1 MFVVPNEP
9 FPGKMQTTKGEIV
22 REDLDQEQKVED
34 EPLLGDIGTGKL
46 SFDDTFGSLTDVQ
59 LQSLVCH
66 PIARWQLPLAP
77 VHPRSLEGPQTRRKT
92 RSVRWLLLRTWMLR
106 LQ

>member
-1 MFVVPNEP
+1 
-9 FPGKMQTTKGEIV
+9 MQTTKSEIV
-22 REDLDQEQKVED
+22 KEDLDKEQKVES
-34 EPLLGDIGTGKL
+34 EPLLVDIGTGKL

-59 LQSLVCH
+59 LQSLTCH
-66 PIARWQLPLAP
+66 PIARWQPSLAP
-77 VHPRSLEGPQTRRKT
+77 IHPRSLEEPQTRRKT